1 MIGPPL
7 QIKPRKQPMELE
19 PWINEHAHETV
30 GVEGQK
36 NPQDWS
42 ATSSIRLKVTTV
54 TAIITHT
61 EMLGPY
67 I

>member
-1 MIGPPL
+1 
-7 QIKPRKQPMELE
+7 MELE